1 MTSTTTPLPAA
12 PGASRVI
19 DPRTGLDHAHL
30 VVNDLDRV
38 LPFYTDVLR
47 FTLHRT
53 GRGAQGRT
61 AHLGAR
67 G

>member
-1 MTSTTTPLPAA
+1 MTSTTTPRPAA
-12 PGASRVI
+12 PRASRVI
-19 DPRTGLDHAHL
+19 DPRTGLDHVHL

-53 GRGAQGRT
+53 GRA
-61 AHLGAR
+61 AR
-67 G
+67 GPLTPQG

>member
-19 DPRTGLDHAHL
+19 DPRTALDHVHL